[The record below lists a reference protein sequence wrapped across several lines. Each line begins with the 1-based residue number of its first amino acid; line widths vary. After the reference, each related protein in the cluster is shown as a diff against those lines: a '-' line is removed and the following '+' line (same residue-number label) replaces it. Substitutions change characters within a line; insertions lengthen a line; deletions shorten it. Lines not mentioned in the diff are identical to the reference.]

1 MSKRVIR
8 LKEIIDEIK
17 KDKGLLIEKRE
28 KIVYI
33 NNKEKELS

>member
-17 KDKGLLIEKRE
+17 RDREILLEKRE
-28 KIVYI
+28 KTSYY
-33 NNKEKELS
+33 NNVKK

>member
-17 KDKGLLIEKRE
+17 RDREILLEKRE
-28 KIVYI
+28 KMSYY
-33 NNKEKELS
+33 NNIKK

>member
-17 KDKGLLIEKRE
+17 KDRGLMLENRE
-28 KIVYI
+28 IKTY
-33 NNKEKELS
+33 NNKEEKTV